1 MKNFCL
7 LIEKSLTSNECNAY
21 NVYMNEI
28 IQKEVKSMADTSLRI
43 SKELVKKY
51 DKINFGKFSKAK
63 AKFSEFAKT
72 VIEEEIER
80 LSNESAVLKKSA

>member
-21 NVYMNEI
+21 NAY
-28 IQKEVKSMADTSLRI
+28 
-43 SKELVKKY
+43 
-51 DKINFGKFSKAK
+51 GKFSKAK